1 MSKKAIFQP
10 IKIGPVT
17 LKNRIEV
24 APAAP
29 FLAGHDASVT
39 PEFFKYTCNI
49 FIFGKGKMHKA
60 VKAETVNAEIA
71 AQAAP
76 VVIFFINNAINA
88 FLFEVIAGR
97 DTGYT

>member
-1 MSKKAIFQP
+1 MSKKAIFEP

-39 PEFFKYTCNI
+39 PEFFRYTCN
-49 FIFGKGKMHKA
+49 
-60 VKAETVNAEIA
+60 
-71 AQAAP
+71 P
-76 VVIFFINNAINA
+76 VS
-88 FLFEVIAGR
+88 
-97 DTGYT
+97 YTHLRCHSHSTLSAL